1 MASPVALIALI
12 SLVLFAGITE
22 ARKDTGE
29 YWQGVAARNDQALLE
44 HLVRV
49 DSTLSDTKKITTAS
63 DCHTSNKKDSVAEA
77 TNNKK
82 SVFATDFEPRP
93 NLSAYGDDAKLKK
106 EGKTFTKDFEP
117 RPGATFYAN

>member
-1 MASPVALIALI
+1 MFVVIKILQ
-12 SLVLFAGITE
+12 FAGITE
-22 ARKDTGE
+22 ARKDPGE

-44 HLVRV
+44 AIPHLVRI

-77 TNNKK
+77 ANNKK

-106 EGKTFTKDFEP
+106 KEEKTFTKDFEP
-117 RPGATFYAN
+117 RPGASFYAN